1 LNAERWR
8 QVEDLFHSVSELP
21 EAERGAHLD
30 RACGGDAELRR
41 EVESLLTA
49 RNGTLIDGGIAR
61 AAAHVIRP
69 RGQWQGRTLG
79 AYELGQLIGVGGMG
93 EVYLARD
100 TKLGREVAIKMLPE
114 ALTAGIDRRSR
125 FEREARILATLNH
138 PNIAA
143 IYEVEEAGDVR
154 ALVLELVDGPTLA
167 ERLEASSGPRA
178 RGLAIDE
185 ALDIARQ
192 IARACEAAHRK
203 GIIHRDLK
211 PSNIKIAKDGTVKVL
226 DFGIAKFED
235 AAAPAPTRSG
245 APTTGEGA
253 ILGTVAYM
261 SPEQARGFAV
271 DRRTDIWAFGC
282 VLYEMLT
289 GSRSFPGDT
298 SADIVGAIINLDPDW
313 SLLPPA
319 TPERVRNLLRRCLAK
334 GPERRYHDMAD
345 VRLELDESLDP
356 SAPARRRLPALVGWV
371 AAAIVVVAAGALLWT
386 ERPPSN
392 AGRRGPAR
400 VSIELP
406 PDVAVYA
413 IGRGSSVTL
422 SPDGQRIVYVAVNG
436 AGTRLMS
443 RPLDAQESTPIAG
456 TDNATN
462 PFFSPDGR
470 WIGFWSTRT
479 LRKVPAAGGVV
490 MTVVEG
496 ASFLGT
502 SWGTD
507 DTIVYS
513 TDPGSELWRVSA
525 EGGGPRRV
533 TVKARNGDIHSWPQ
547 LLPGNR
553 SLLYTV
559 WNNTGFEGARIVVQ
573 PLAGGDPKVLVERG
587 SYGRVVVD
595 RDAAYLV
602 FARVEGLFAAPFD
615 VRFEQLTGAAFPVQD
630 RVLTNMSGGAHFAV
644 STDGVLAFVPGTL
657 YEADKTLLWV
667 ARDGTTTELPKMP
680 GIGFQY
686 RLSPD
691 GRRIARPGAGGGG
704 RDLWIDDLSGQSAS
718 IRLTFGEVTN
728 TPTWTPDGRSVIYT
742 AEDGNLFLRA
752 ADGTGEPR
760 QLTTGPHQKEPGSVT
775 PDGTLVYHELD
786 PKNGF
791 DIWRLSLTG
800 SPEPVAVVRTPRNEG
815 APKTSPDGRFVA
827 YQSNISGR
835 PEVYVAS
842 FPSGDN
848 RVRVSQEGGL
858 SALWSRDGGEV
869 YYRGPQS
876 HGEGQMMAAAIGVVN
891 GAPRAGPPV
900 VLFPGPF
907 QGSGD
912 VGPDG
917 RFFLVK
923 QTTRESSTRVIQLV
937 FDWFEDLRQ
946 KVAAR

>member
-8 QVEDLFHSVSELP
+8 RVEDLFHSVSELP

-30 RACGGDAELRR
+30 RACGGDVELRR

-49 RNGTLIDGGIAR
+49 RNGTLIEGGIAR
-61 AAAHVIRP
+61 AAAHVIP
-69 RGQWQGRTLG
+69 ARGQWQGRTLG

-93 EVYLARD
+93 EVYRAHD
-100 TKLGREVAIKMLPE
+100 TKLGREVAIKMLPQ
-114 ALTAGIDRRSR
+114 ALTAGTEQQSR
-125 FEREARILATLNH
+125 FAREARILATLNH

-143 IYEVEEAGDVR
+143 IYELEEAGDIR

-167 ERLEASSGPRA
+167 EKLEASSSPRA
-178 RGLAIDE
+178 LPVSE
-185 ALDIARQ
+185 ALSIARQ

-211 PSNIKIAKDGTVKVL
+211 PSNIKIAEDGTVKVL
-226 DFGIAKFED
+226 DFGIAKFEN
-235 AAAPAPTRSG
+235 APAPAPTRS
-245 APTTGEGA
+245 AALTTGEGA

-261 SPEQARGFAV
+261 SPEQARGLAV

-313 SLLPPA
+313 SRLPPA
-319 TPERVRNLLRRCLAK
+319 TPERIRNLLRRCLAK
-334 GPERRYHDMAD
+334 DAERRYHDMAD
-345 VRLELDESLDP
+345 VRVELEESLDA
-356 SAPARRRLPALVGWV
+356 SAPVRRPFPASLAL
-371 AAAIVVVAAGALLWT
+371 AAAAVLVVAASALLWMQWP
-386 ERPPSN
+386 ESR

-406 PDVAVYA
+406 PDVAVFA

-436 AGTRLMS
+436 ANTRLMS

-479 LRKVPAAGGVV
+479 LKKVPAGGGVP

-496 ASFLGT
+496 AGFLGT

-513 TDPGSELWRVSA
+513 TDPGTELWRVSA
-525 EGGGPRRV
+525 EGGAPQRV
-533 TVKARNGDIHSWPQ
+533 TVKARNSDVHCWPQ

-559 WNNTGFEGARIVVQ
+559 WNNSGFERARIVVQ
-573 PLAGGDPKVLVERG
+573 PLAGGEPKVLVERG

-602 FARVEGLFAAPFD
+602 FARAEGLFAAPFD
-615 VRFEQLTGAAFPVQD
+615 LSSEQLTGAAFPVQD
-630 RVLTNMSGGAHFAV
+630 RVLTNMSGGAHFSV

-657 YEADKTLLWV
+657 YETDKTLLWV

-686 RLSPD
+686 KLSPD
-691 GRRIARPGAGGGG
+691 GKRIARPGAGGGG
-704 RDLWIDDLSGQSAS
+704 RDLYIDDLSGQSAS
-718 IRLTFGEVTN
+718 IQLTFDEVTN
-728 TPTWTPDGRSVIYT
+728 NPAWTPDGLHVIYT
-742 AEDGNLFLRA
+742 AEDGNLILRA

-760 QLTTGPHQKEPGSVT
+760 QLTTGPHQKEAGSVT
-775 PDGTLVYHELD
+775 PDGTLVYHVRD

-791 DIWRLSLTG
+791 DLWRLSLTG
-800 SPEPVAVVRTPRNEG
+800 SPDPVAVVRTPRHEG

-827 YQSNISGR
+827 YQSNITGR

-848 RVRVSQEGGL
+848 RVRVSQEGGM

-869 YYRGPQS
+869 YFRGPQS
-876 HGEGQMMAAAIGVVN
+876 HGEGQMMAASIRAVN

-907 QGSGD
+907 QGFGD
-912 VGPDG
+912 VAPDG

-946 KVAAR
+946 KVPAR